1 MNVNVS
7 CHLDPLALQEYIGQV
22 FGSSYVVSGVSRMHG
37 GAQKVV
43 YKVDC
48 TNGFSSVLYVWDLSM
63 NFFQQEIEQNTINA
77 GSYGSGL
84 FASSNRFLKEHS
96 IRTPAL
102 YDLNNDR
109 TDYTFDYALVEYID
123 GQKAEAYFSHPD
135 PEVKEHVLQQVGTL
149 VTAMHNIK
157 RNTFGAPEQHRNVRK
172 TGQCHLMLQDNA
184 KLQLAYAVQ
193 YIDLINT
200 NKEKLLDKLDELA
213 ARIGPRTEYG
223 LIHDELGPD
232 HLLVNERLEPYL
244 IDIEGVRFF
253 DIEHEHSFLE
263 FRFGEYYRYLQNDS
277 LDPDRMRF
285 YRFHHHIALISAG
298 LKLLHRGYPDQQFS
312 RNLSRYHTELAMRY
326 IE

>member
-1 MNVNVS
+1 MS
-7 CHLDPLALQEYIGQV
+7 KV
-22 FGSSYVVSGVSRMHG
+22 FGSSYLISSVPRMHG

-48 TNGFSSVLYVWDLSM
+48 TNGFSCVLYVWDLAM
-63 NFFQQEIEQNTINA
+63 NFFQQEIEQNNINA

-84 FASSNRFLKEHS
+84 FAASNRFLKEHS

-109 TDYTFDYALVEYID
+109 TDYKFDYALVEYID
-123 GQKAEAYFSHPD
+123 GQKAEAYFSHPN
-135 PEVKEHVLQQVGTL
+135 PAVKEHVLQQIGTL
-149 VTAMHNIK
+149 VSAMHSIK
-157 RNTFGAPEQHRNVRK
+157 RNTFGAPEQHYNEPNMD
-172 TGQCHLMLQDNA
+172 QCYLQLLENA

-193 YIDLINT
+193 HIDLINT
-200 NKEKLLDKLDELA
+200 NKEKLLDKLNELA
-213 ARIGPRTEYG
+213 DRIGPRSEYG

-232 HLLVNERLEPYL
+232 HLLVNEKLEPYL

-298 LKLLHRGYPDQQFS
+298 LKLLHRGYPDQEFS
-312 RNLSRYHTELAMRY
+312 RNLAKYHTELAIRY
-326 IE
+326 IDHKLF

>member
-1 MNVNVS
+1 MNVS
-7 CHLDPLALQEYIGQV
+7 CHLNPDALQNYVSEV
-22 FGSSYVVSGVSRMHG
+22 LGSSYTVSGVSRMHG

-43 YKVDC
+43 YKIDC

-63 NFFQQEIEQNTINA
+63 NFFQQEIEQNTLGA

-84 FASSNRFLKEHS
+84 FASGNRFLKEHS

-102 YDLNNDR
+102 YNLNNDR

-135 PEVKEHVLQQVGTL
+135 PEVKEQVLRQVGAL
-149 VTAMHNIK
+149 VTAMHGIK
-157 RNTFGAPEQHRNVRK
+157 RDTFGAPEQPDRGHN
-172 TGQCHLMLQDNA
+172 TGQCHLVLQDNA

-200 NKEKLLDKLDELA
+200 NKEKLLDKLVELA
-213 ARIGPRTEYG
+213 ARISPRTEYG

-298 LKLLHRGYPDQQFS
+298 LKLLHRGYPDQHFS

>member
-1 MNVNVS
+1 M
-7 CHLDPLALQEYIGQV
+7 GQV
-22 FGSSYVVSGVSRMHG
+22 FGSSCVVSGVSRMHG

-43 YKVDC
+43 YKVNC
-48 TNGFSSVLYVWDLSM
+48 TNGFSCVLYVWDLPM

-102 YDLNNDR
+102 YDLNNER
-109 TDYTFDYALVEYID
+109 MDYTFDYALVEYID

-172 TGQCHLMLQDNA
+172 PGQCHLVLQDNA
-184 KLQLAYAVQ
+184 KQQLAYAVQ

-200 NKEKLLDKLDELA
+200 NIEKLLDK
-213 ARIGPRTEYG
+213 
-223 LIHDELGPD
+223 
-232 HLLVNERLEPYL
+232 
-244 IDIEGVRFF
+244 
-253 DIEHEHSFLE
+253 HSFLE
-263 FRFGEYYRYLQNDS
+263 FRLGEYYRYLKNDS

-298 LKLLHRGYPDQQFS
+298 LKLLHRGFPDQQFS